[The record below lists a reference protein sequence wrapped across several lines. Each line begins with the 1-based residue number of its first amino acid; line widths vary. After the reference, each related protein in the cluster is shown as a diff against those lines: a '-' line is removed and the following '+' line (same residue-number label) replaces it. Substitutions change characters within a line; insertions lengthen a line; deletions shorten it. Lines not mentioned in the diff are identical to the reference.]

1 MKFKSTPCYTLL
13 TMLLLLA
20 RPKSLIYVLVF
31 VLRFCSASQPFCN
44 LGIYGVP
51 NYRDC
56 VSAWR
61 SIPFALKP
69 TDDYDSKRF
78 ELWSEPQYL
87 HPPFTAVRNRYKP
100 LPINQLPKIWRYG
113 TLLRLFPARK
123 HTPKPLV
130 GHRCCHPLTN
140 SFSDTCRLALMSYG
154 RRDGSI
160 ANALWGASWRAIL
173 DQMQILFACGSPRTG
188 STPTGGYI
196 PFICAW
202 YPFSSL
208 HVLHP
213 S

>member
-1 MKFKSTPCYTLL
+1 
-13 TMLLLLA
+13 MLLPLA
-20 RPKSLIYVLVF
+20 RPKSFIYVLVF

-56 VSAWR
+56 VNAWH

-87 HPPFTAVRNRYKP
+87 HPPFTAVTNRYRP

-123 HTPKPLV
+123 HTSKPLV
-130 GHRCCHPLTN
+130 GHCCCHPLTN

-154 RRDGSI
+154 RRNGSI
-160 ANALWGASWRAIL
+160 VNALWGASWRAIL

-196 PFICAW
+196 PFISAW
-202 YPFSSL
+202 YPISFL
-208 HVLHP
+208 HVLH
-213 S
+213 SS